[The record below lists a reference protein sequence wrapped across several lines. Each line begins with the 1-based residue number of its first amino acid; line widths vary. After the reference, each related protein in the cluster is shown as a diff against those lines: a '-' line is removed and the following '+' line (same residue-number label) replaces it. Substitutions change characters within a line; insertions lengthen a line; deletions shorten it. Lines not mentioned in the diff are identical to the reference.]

1 MKTRTICFATNNAHK
16 LEEVREMSPPE
27 FRIISLAEA
36 GCNEDLPENQANI
49 EGNAIQKALFFKEK
63 FGLDCFSDDTGLE
76 VEALEGKPG
85 VDTAHYAGPER
96 SAEKNMAL
104 LLTNLRGKPNRKAA
118 FKTVIA
124 CVWQGEL
131 YRFEGRIEGTIAE
144 APRGLLGFG
153 YDPVFIP
160 EGFDQTFAELGA
172 EVKNRLSHRAIAMR
186 QLVDFLI
193 SAE

>member
-1 MKTRTICFATNNAHK
+1 MC
-16 LEEVREMSPPE
+16 PPE
-27 FRIISLAEA
+27 FHIISLAEA
-36 GCNEDLPENQANI
+36 GCHEDLPETQATI

-63 FGLDCFSDDTGLE
+63 FGIDCFSDDTGLE
-76 VEALEGKPG
+76 VEALNGKPG

-104 LLTNLRGKPNRKAA
+104 ILANLKGKRNRNAA

-131 YRFEGRIEGTIAE
+131 YQFEGRIAGTIAE
-144 APRGLLGFG
+144 VPRGEQGFG
-153 YDPVFIP
+153 YDPIFIP
-160 EGFDQTFAELGA
+160 EGFNQTFAELGQ